1 METAELT
8 MPYAQVAAQLRDARE
23 HDRELL
29 AQVRAAV
36 AYLRAEHGYSL
47 KGFADDRLTGLHKN
61 SILRLKDPK
70 WIPNPGTLQ
79 KLTVLIEEA
88 EIKRAGG
95 EGRVPMTPRGRPVKP
110 AAPPRMRASPKKT
123 TPPRKAAPAPKARPA
138 RAAKRK
144 RRVTN
149 RRRASRGSPAKAK

>member
-36 AYLRAEHGYSL
+36 DYLRAEHGYSL
-47 KGFADDRLTGLHKN
+47 KGFADERLTGLHKN
-61 SILRLKDPK
+61 SILRLKDPG

-110 AAPPRMRASPKKT
+110 PAPPRMRAKKT
-123 TPPRKAAPAPKARPA
+123 TQRKATPAPAAKAQPSRK
-138 RAAKRK
+138 AKRK
-144 RRVTN
+144 RPVTS
-149 RRRASRGSPAKAK
+149 RRNGSRASLAKAK